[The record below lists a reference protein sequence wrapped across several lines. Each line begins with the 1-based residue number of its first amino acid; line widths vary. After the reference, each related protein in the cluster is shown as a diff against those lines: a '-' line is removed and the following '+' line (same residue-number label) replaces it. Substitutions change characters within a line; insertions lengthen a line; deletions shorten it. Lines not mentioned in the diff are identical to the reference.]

1 MTNHEF
7 INRIRSLYNI
17 DHCMLPELTAEQWP
31 EFRDDPPRYLMHTD
45 KVQSDAILREVE
57 KRQKAIFVNSQVKF
71 CLDMEEDNSFA
82 RLTVGPSSVTFPCSL
97 AGDIADAFNQLWL
110 DWHSADIIERESES
124 EPQVDRPFYK
134 DEIPF

>member
-7 INRIRSLYNI
+7 LNRIRSLYCLEH
-17 DHCMLPELTAEQWP
+17 DQVPELTDAQWKAFEMNP
-31 EFRDDPPRYLMHTD
+31 ANYLIRTDDF
-45 KVQSDAILREVE
+45 KAAAIMREVE
-57 KRQKAIFVNSQVKF
+57 KRQLGAGMKPTGFS
-71 CLDMEEDNSFA
+71 LDLEGEDA
-82 RLTVGPSSVTFPCSL
+82 RLTVGYSSLLIPCTL